1 MPENR
6 ANWPKLVPQG
16 SEFFRRAEAA
26 FSLWDLDLVLVDWS
40 EKLAA
45 RSAFSEQSPTKLG
58 DIYPALAKPPAAD
71 LVQRVIST
79 GRPQSVRLAAS
90 TDDRYDLLL
99 LPAKE
104 GLAIVE
110 IGAAD
115 RNETAT
121 AHEQERALL
130 LHQATHDVLTGLPNR
145 RQFSDELG
153 RLLPTNDKSGLA
165 LMQIDLDDFKPVND
179 TLGHGA
185 GDIVLKL
192 AAGRIRSVL
201 GMDETAFRLAG
212 DEFAIIQTAQEQPGK
227 AERLADALVGEFKK
241 PFVVDGITV
250 FVGASIGIA
259 IAPRDG
265 DEGEQLMKAADVA
278 LYAAKKE
285 GRRRARTFDPSML
298 VVLEQRE
305 LLRRSLRVAL
315 QHGEFFLEYQPLF
328 DRSRTVTGFEA
339 LLRWRHPRLGVIPPI
354 AFIPMA
360 EADGLM
366 SEIGQ
371 WALEEACRQALNWP
385 DHYTV
390 AVNLSPAE
398 FLTAGFTDRVS
409 QTLDLIGFPAE
420 RLELEITETV
430 LLERTTNNLDTLNIL
445 NVLGIQIS
453 LDDFG
458 TEYSSLSYLKNFPFD
473 NIKIDKY
480 FVNDLM
486 GDEKSRTIVRSVIAL
501 SHGLGMR
508 VTAEG
513 VETAEQAAWLLEEGC
528 DRLQGHFLSPPM
540 HVDRIGQFL
549 GPPKVRRGN
558 SGGSRAMTGPEGAG
572 MAIGQGGAG

>member
-6 ANWPKLVPQG
+6 PDWPKLVPQG
-16 SEFFRRAEAA
+16 SEFFHRAAA
-26 FSLWDLDLVLVDWS
+26 TFSLWDLDLVIIDWS
-40 EKLAA
+40 DELTKREGFDGQSTAKLW
-45 RSAFSEQSPTKLG
+45 
-58 DIYPALAKPPAAD
+58 DVYPALANPPIAA
-71 LVQRVIST
+71 LVRHVIES
-79 GRPQSVRLAAS
+79 GRPRSVRLMRT
-90 TDDRYDLLL
+90 TDEPCDLLL
-99 LPAKE
+99 LPAKD
-104 GLAIVE
+104 GLAIIE
-110 IGAAD
+110 IDAGDLAG
-115 RNETAT
+115 ETHAKDD
-121 AHEQERALL
+121 ERALL
-130 LHQATHDVLTGLPNR
+130 RHQATHDVLTGLPNR
-145 RQFSDELG
+145 RRFSDELA
-153 RLLPTNDKSGLA
+153 RLLPTKGSNLA

-192 AAGRIRSVL
+192 AANRIRSVL
-201 GMDETAFRLAG
+201 GTDDTAFRLAG
-212 DEFAIIQTAQEQPGK
+212 DEFAIIQIAQGQPSAG
-227 AERLADALVGEFKK
+227 ERLADTLVAEFKK

-250 FVGASIGIA
+250 FVGASVGIA

-285 GRRRARTFDPSML
+285 GRRRARTFDPAML
-298 VVLEQRE
+298 LVLEQRE

-315 QHGEFFLEYQPLF
+315 QHKEFFLEYQPLV
-328 DRSRTVTGFEA
+328 DRCRTVTGFEA

-371 WALEEACRQALNWP
+371 WVLEEACRAALNWP

-398 FLTAGFTDRVS
+398 FLTVGFTDRVS
-409 QTLDLIGFPAE
+409 QTLDLVGFPAE

-430 LLERTTNNLDTLNIL
+430 LLERTTNNLDTLNTL

-480 FVNDLM
+480 FINDLLD
-486 GDEKSRTIVRSVIAL
+486 DEKSQTIVRSIISL
-501 SHGLGMR
+501 SHGLDMR

-513 VETAEQAAWLLEEGC
+513 VETAEQASWLLAEGC
-528 DRLQGHFLSPPM
+528 DRLQGYFLSPPL
-540 HVDRIGQFL
+540 HVDRL
-549 GPPKVRRGN
+549 GSFIRHGKKARMGAAA
-558 SGGSRAMTGPEGAG
+558 GTTRAQDTQ
-572 MAIGQGGAG
+572 MAIGQGSN

>member
-6 ANWPKLVPQG
+6 ENWPTLVPHG
-16 SEFFRRAEAA
+16 SEFFSRVAA
-26 FSLWDLDLVLVDWS
+26 VFSLWDLDLVLIDWS
-40 EKLAA
+40 ETLAK
-45 RSAFSEQSPTKLG
+45 RSGFNRQQPTRLG
-58 DIYPALAKPPAAD
+58 DIYPMLKAAPSAD
-71 LVQRVIST
+71 LVQLVIKNGT
-79 GRPQSVRLAAS
+79 PQSLRIGVS
-90 TDDRYDLLL
+90 TDNGYDLLL

-104 GLAIVE
+104 GLAVIE
-110 IGAAD
+110 IAVAD
-115 RNETAT
+115 RIESTP

-130 LHQATHDVLTGLPNR
+130 LHQATHDALTGLPNR
-145 RQFSDELG
+145 RQFSDQLG
-153 RLLPTNDKSGLA
+153 RFLPTGGGCGLA

-192 AAGRIRSVL
+192 AAARIRSVL
-201 GMDETAFRLAG
+201 GSGETAFRLAG
-212 DEFAIIQTAQEQPGK
+212 DEFAVIQTSHEQPAE

-315 QHGEFFLEYQPLF
+315 QHGEFFLEYQPLV

-371 WALEEACRQALNWP
+371 WVLEQACREALSWP

-409 QTLDLIGFPAE
+409 QTLDLIGLPAE

-430 LLERTTNNLDTLNIL
+430 LLERTINNLDTLNTL

-480 FVNDLM
+480 FVNDLLS
-486 GDEKSRTIVRSVIAL
+486 DEKSRTIVRSVIAL

-540 HVDRIGQFL
+540 HVDHIRQFIA
-549 GPPKVRRGN
+549 PRKRRRGN
-558 SGGSRAMTGPEGAG
+558 GGGGRDATG

>member
-6 ANWPKLVPQG
+6 ENWPTLVPHG
-16 SEFFRRAEAA
+16 SEFFSRVAA
-26 FSLWDLDLVLVDWS
+26 VFSLWDLDLVLIDWS
-40 EKLAA
+40 ETLAK
-45 RSAFSEQSPTKLG
+45 RSGFNRQQPTRLG
-58 DIYPALAKPPAAD
+58 DIYPMLKAAPSAD
-71 LVQRVIST
+71 LVQLVIKN
-79 GRPQSVRLAAS
+79 GKPQSLRIGVS
-90 TDDRYDLLL
+90 TDNGYDLLL

-104 GLAIVE
+104 GLAVIE
-110 IGAAD
+110 IAVAD
-115 RNETAT
+115 RIESTP

-130 LHQATHDVLTGLPNR
+130 LHQATHDALTGLPNR
-145 RQFSDELG
+145 RQFSDQLG
-153 RLLPTNDKSGLA
+153 RFLPTGGGCGLA

-192 AAGRIRSVL
+192 AAARIRSLL
-201 GMDETAFRLAG
+201 GNGETAFRLAG
-212 DEFAIIQTAQEQPGK
+212 DEFAVIQTSQEQPAE

-285 GRRRARTFDPSML
+285 GRSRARTFDPSML

-315 QHGEFFLEYQPLF
+315 QHGEFFLEYQPLV
-328 DRSRTVTGFEA
+328 DHSRTVTGFEA

-371 WALEEACRQALNWP
+371 WVLEQACREALSWP

-409 QTLDLIGFPAE
+409 QTLDLIGLPAE

-430 LLERTTNNLDTLNIL
+430 LLERTINNLDTLNTL

-480 FVNDLM
+480 FVNDLLS
-486 GDEKSRTIVRSVIAL
+486 DEKSRTIVRSVIAL

-540 HVDRIGQFL
+540 HVDHIRQFIATRK
-549 GPPKVRRGN
+549 GRRGN
-558 SGGSRAMTGPEGAG
+558 GGGGRDATGI
-572 MAIGQGGAG
+572 AIGQGGAG

>member
-6 ANWPKLVPQG
+6 ENWPTLVPHG
-16 SEFFRRAEAA
+16 SEFFSRVAA
-26 FSLWDLDLVLVDWS
+26 VFSLWDLDLVLIDWS
-40 EKLAA
+40 ETLAK
-45 RSAFSEQSPTKLG
+45 RSGFNRQQPTRLG
-58 DIYPALAKPPAAD
+58 DIYPMLKAAPSAD
-71 LVQRVIST
+71 LVQLVIKN
-79 GRPQSVRLAAS
+79 GKPQSLRIGVS
-90 TDDRYDLLL
+90 TDNGYDLLL

-104 GLAIVE
+104 GLAVIE
-110 IGAAD
+110 IAVAD
-115 RNETAT
+115 RIESTP

-130 LHQATHDVLTGLPNR
+130 LHQATHDALTGLPNR
-145 RQFSDELG
+145 RQFSDQLG
-153 RLLPTNDKSGLA
+153 RFLPTGGGCGLA

-192 AAGRIRSVL
+192 AAARIRSLL
-201 GMDETAFRLAG
+201 GNGETAFRLAG
-212 DEFAIIQTAQEQPGK
+212 DEFAVIQTSQEQPAE

-305 LLRRSLRVAL
+305 LLRRSLRIAL
-315 QHGEFFLEYQPLF
+315 QHGEFFLEYQPLV
-328 DRSRTVTGFEA
+328 DHSRTVTGFEA

-371 WALEEACRQALNWP
+371 WVLEQACREALSWP

-409 QTLDLIGFPAE
+409 QTLDLIGLPAE

-430 LLERTTNNLDTLNIL
+430 LLERTINNLDTLNTL

-480 FVNDLM
+480 FVNDLLS
-486 GDEKSRTIVRSVIAL
+486 DEKSRTIVRSVIAL

-540 HVDRIGQFL
+540 HVDHIRQFIATRK
-549 GPPKVRRGN
+549 GRRGN
-558 SGGSRAMTGPEGAG
+558 GGGGRDATGI
-572 MAIGQGGAG
+572 AIGQGGAG

>member
-6 ANWPKLVPQG
+6 ENWPTLVPHG
-16 SEFFRRAEAA
+16 SEFFSRVAA
-26 FSLWDLDLVLVDWS
+26 VFSLWDLDLVLIDWS
-40 EKLAA
+40 ETLAK
-45 RSAFSEQSPTKLG
+45 RSGFNRQQPTRLG
-58 DIYPALAKPPAAD
+58 DIYPMLKAAPSAD
-71 LVQRVIST
+71 LVQLVIKNGT
-79 GRPQSVRLAAS
+79 PQSLRIGVS
-90 TDDRYDLLL
+90 TDNGYDLLL

-104 GLAIVE
+104 GLAVIE
-110 IGAAD
+110 IAVAD
-115 RNETAT
+115 RIESTP

-130 LHQATHDVLTGLPNR
+130 LHQATHDALTGLPNR
-145 RQFSDELG
+145 RQFSDQLG
-153 RLLPTNDKSGLA
+153 RFLPTGGGCGLA

-192 AAGRIRSVL
+192 AAARIRSVL
-201 GMDETAFRLAG
+201 GTGETAFRLAG
-212 DEFAIIQTAQEQPGK
+212 DEFAVIQTSHEQPAE

-315 QHGEFFLEYQPLF
+315 QHGEFFLEYQPLV

-371 WALEEACRQALNWP
+371 WVLEQACREALNWP

-409 QTLDLIGFPAE
+409 QTLDLIGLPAE

-430 LLERTTNNLDTLNIL
+430 LLERTINNLDTLNTL

-480 FVNDLM
+480 FVNDLLS
-486 GDEKSRTIVRSVIAL
+486 DEKSRTIVRSVIAL

-540 HVDRIGQFL
+540 HVDHIRHFIA
-549 GPPKVRRGN
+549 PRKRRRGN
-558 SGGSRAMTGPEGAG
+558 GGGGRDATG

>member
-16 SEFFRRAEAA
+16 SAFFSRAEAV

-40 EKLAA
+40 EKLAE
-45 RSAFSEQSPTKLG
+45 RSGFSEQPRARLS
-58 DIYPALAKPPAAD
+58 DIYSALANPPSAD
-71 LVQRVIST
+71 LVQLVINT
-79 GRPQSVRLAAS
+79 GRPQSIRLGVS
-90 TDDRYDLLL
+90 TDDRFDLLL
-99 LPAKE
+99 LPAKG
-104 GLAIVE
+104 GLAVVE
-110 IGAAD
+110 IGPAD
-115 RNETAT
+115 RTETST
-121 AHEQERALL
+121 AQEQERALL

-153 RLLPTNDKSGLA
+153 RLLPTGDESGLA

-201 GMDETAFRLAG
+201 GTNETAFRLAG
-212 DEFAIIQTAQEQPGK
+212 DEFAIIQTAEEQPGE
-227 AERLADALVGEFKK
+227 AERLAEALVGEFKK

-305 LLRRSLRVAL
+305 VLRRSLRVAL
-315 QHGEFFLEYQPLF
+315 QHGEFFLEYQPLV
-328 DRSRTVTGFEA
+328 DSSRTVTGFEA
-339 LLRWRHPRLGVIPPI
+339 LLRWRHPRLGVIPPV

-366 SEIGQ
+366 GEIGQ
-371 WALEEACRQALNWP
+371 WVLEEACREALSWP

-409 QTLDLIGFPAE
+409 QSLDLIGLPSE

-430 LLERTTNNLDTLNIL
+430 LLERTINNLDTLNTL

-473 NIKIDKY
+473 NIKIDRY
-480 FVNDLM
+480 FINDLM
-486 GDEKSRTIVRSVIAL
+486 DNEKSQTIVRSVIAL

-513 VETAEQAAWLLEEGC
+513 VETAEQAGWLLEEGC

-540 HVDRIGQFL
+540 HADHIGQFV
-549 GPPKVRRGN
+549 GHRKARRN
-558 SGGSRAMTGPEGAG
+558 GGATRTMTGPEGR

>member
-6 ANWPKLVPQG
+6 ADWPKLVPQG
-16 SEFFRRAEAA
+16 SEFFKRAAA
-26 FSLWDLDLVLVDWS
+26 TFSLWDLDLIIVDWS
-40 EKLAA
+40 EEL
-45 RSAFSEQSPTKLG
+45 TKREGFHAQVATRLS
-58 DIYPALAKPPAAD
+58 DVYPALAHPPTAD
-71 LVQRVIST
+71 LVRHVLET
-79 GRPQSVRLAAS
+79 GKPQTIRLS
-90 TDDRYDLLL
+90 KTTNEPYDLLL
-99 LPAKE
+99 LPAKD

-110 IGAAD
+110 IAAVD
-115 RNETAT
+115 VSGTT
-121 AHEQERALL
+121 SSQDDERALL
-130 LHQATHDVLTGLPNR
+130 RHQATHDVLTGLPNR
-145 RQFSDELG
+145 RQFSDELA
-153 RLLPTNDKSGLA
+153 RLLPTQGCDLA

-192 AAGRIRSVL
+192 AANRIRSVL
-201 GMDETAFRLAG
+201 GTDETAFRLAG
-212 DEFAIIQTAQEQPGK
+212 DEFAIIQTAQHQPSE
-227 AERLADALVGEFKK
+227 AERLADELVGEFKK
-241 PFVVDGITV
+241 PFIVDGITV
-250 FVGASIGIA
+250 FVGASVGIA

-285 GRRRARTFDPSML
+285 GRRRARTFDPGML
-298 VVLEQRE
+298 LVLEQRE
-305 LLRRSLRVAL
+305 VLRRSLRVAL
-315 QHGEFFLEYQPLF
+315 QHREFFIEYQPLV
-328 DRSRTVTGFEA
+328 DRSRIVTGFEA

-371 WALEEACRQALNWP
+371 WVLEEACRAALDWP

-398 FLTAGFTDRVS
+398 FLMAGFTDRVS
-409 QTLDLIGFPAE
+409 QTLDLVGFPAE

-430 LLERTTNNLDTLNIL
+430 LLERTTNNLDTLNTL

-480 FVNDLM
+480 FINDLLD
-486 GDEKSRTIVRSVIAL
+486 DEKSRTIVRSIIAL
-501 SHGLGMR
+501 SHGLDMR

-513 VETAEQAAWLLEEGC
+513 VETPEQAAWLLAEGC

-540 HVDRIGQFL
+540 HVDRIGQFIRY
-549 GPPKVRRGN
+549 GRKSRRGSSATAN
-558 SGGSRAMTGPEGAG
+558 TAPHVQGAR
-572 MAIGQGGAG
+572 MAIGQGGSN

>member
-6 ANWPKLVPQG
+6 ENWPTLVPHG
-16 SEFFRRAEAA
+16 SEFFSRVAA
-26 FSLWDLDLVLVDWS
+26 VFSLWDLDLVLIDWS
-40 EKLAA
+40 ETLAK
-45 RSAFSEQSPTKLG
+45 RSGFNRQQPTRLG
-58 DIYPALAKPPAAD
+58 DIYPMLKAAPSAD
-71 LVQRVIST
+71 LVQLVIKNGT
-79 GRPQSVRLAAS
+79 PQSLRIGVS
-90 TDDRYDLLL
+90 TDNGYDLLL

-104 GLAIVE
+104 GLAIIE
-110 IGAAD
+110 IAVAD
-115 RNETAT
+115 RIESTP

-130 LHQATHDVLTGLPNR
+130 LHQATHDALTGLPNR
-145 RQFSDELG
+145 RQFSDQLG
-153 RLLPTNDKSGLA
+153 RFLPTGGGCGLA

-192 AAGRIRSVL
+192 AAARIRSLL
-201 GMDETAFRLAG
+201 GNGETAFRLAG
-212 DEFAIIQTAQEQPGK
+212 DEFAVIQTSQEQPAE

-315 QHGEFFLEYQPLF
+315 QHGEFFLEYQPLV
-328 DRSRTVTGFEA
+328 DHSRTVTGFEA

-371 WALEEACRQALNWP
+371 WVLEQACREALSWP

-409 QTLDLIGFPAE
+409 QTLDLIGLPAE

-430 LLERTTNNLDTLNIL
+430 LLERTINNLDTLNTL

-480 FVNDLM
+480 FVNDLLS
-486 GDEKSRTIVRSVIAL
+486 DEKSRTIVRSVIAL

-540 HVDRIGQFL
+540 HVDHIRQFIAPRK
-549 GPPKVRRGN
+549 GRRGN
-558 SGGSRAMTGPEGAG
+558 GGGGRDATG

>member
-6 ANWPKLVPQG
+6 ENWPTLVPHG
-16 SEFFRRAEAA
+16 SEFFSRVAA
-26 FSLWDLDLVLVDWS
+26 VFSLWDLDLVLIDWS
-40 EKLAA
+40 ETLAK
-45 RSAFSEQSPTKLG
+45 RSGFNRQQPTRLG
-58 DIYPALAKPPAAD
+58 DIYPMLKAAPSAD
-71 LVQRVIST
+71 LVQLVIKN
-79 GRPQSVRLAAS
+79 GKPQSLRIGVS
-90 TDDRYDLLL
+90 TDNGYDLLL

-104 GLAIVE
+104 GLAVIE
-110 IGAAD
+110 IAVAD
-115 RNETAT
+115 RIESTP

-130 LHQATHDVLTGLPNR
+130 LHQATHDALTGLPNR
-145 RQFSDELG
+145 RQFSDQLG
-153 RLLPTNDKSGLA
+153 RFLPTGGGCGLA

-192 AAGRIRSVL
+192 AAARIRSLL
-201 GMDETAFRLAG
+201 GNGETAFRLAG
-212 DEFAIIQTAQEQPGK
+212 DEFAVIQTSQEQPAE

-315 QHGEFFLEYQPLF
+315 QHGEFFLEYQPLV
-328 DRSRTVTGFEA
+328 DHSRTVTGFEA

-371 WALEEACRQALNWP
+371 WVLEQACREALSWP

-409 QTLDLIGFPAE
+409 QTLDLIGLPAE

-430 LLERTTNNLDTLNIL
+430 LLERTINNLDTLNTL

-480 FVNDLM
+480 FVNDLLS
-486 GDEKSRTIVRSVIAL
+486 DEKSRTIVRSVIAL

-540 HVDRIGQFL
+540 HVDHIRQFIATRK
-549 GPPKVRRGN
+549 GRRGN
-558 SGGSRAMTGPEGAG
+558 GGGGRDATGI
-572 MAIGQGGAG
+572 AIGQGGAG